1 MGDHVRGHI
10 AGEGTLGG
18 HGNGLCAVGDMELV
32 GSTSTCTLRNDV
44 NEGKSAT
51 SQRLVEVSV
60 TQQPYQLLDEESG
73 FKMVE
78 IHFQLPATE
87 LNAFGR
93 HMFPFE
99 KKT

>member
-32 GSTSTCTLRNDV
+32 GFDQHLD
-44 NEGKSAT
+44 AA
-51 SQRLVEVSV
+51 QRRERGEKRDFAAFKVEVSV
-60 TQQPYQLLDEESG
+60 TQQPYQLLHEVSG

-78 IHFQLPATE
+78 IHLPVAGHQR
-87 LNAFGR
+87 NAFGR
-93 HMFPFE
+93 HMFPF
-99 KKT
+99 